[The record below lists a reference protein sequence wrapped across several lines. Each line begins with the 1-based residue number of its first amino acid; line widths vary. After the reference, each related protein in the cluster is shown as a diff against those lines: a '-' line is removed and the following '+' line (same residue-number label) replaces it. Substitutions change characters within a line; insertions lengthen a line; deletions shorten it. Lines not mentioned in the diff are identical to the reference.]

1 MPRVLL
7 QMRKKYSNTKAVF
20 YILKLDNCDVK
31 IIPTSM
37 ISDFDMCACVCVCV
51 CVCVCS
57 FVCGLFCG
65 ILHSMNY
72 ITSDDRMIV
81 NDELKGYGLI

>member
-51 CVCVCS
+51 CVCV
-57 FVCGLFCG
+57 FVHLFVVYFVAF
-65 ILHSMNY
+65 S
-72 ITSDDRMIV
+72 TP
-81 NDELKGYGLI
+81 

>member
-7 QMRKKYSNTKAVF
+7 QMRKKYSDTKAVF
-20 YILKLDNCDVK
+20 HILKLDICDVK

-37 ISDFDMCACVCVCV
+37 ISDFDMCV

-57 FVCGLFCG
+57 FVCGLFSG
-65 ILHSMNY
+65 ILYSMNY
-72 ITSDDRMIV
+72 IASDD
-81 NDELKGYGLI
+81 